1 MAATNVNLNWTN
13 VSFAGTPVIRVTS
26 MTFDQGGELISFTGD
41 DDRYPTVIANT
52 VSRPKVS
59 LTSGDVASLMSIAVN
74 AQGTVSATQKD
85 GLGASG
91 GDIIWTMQHCVH
103 ETTADSGQWGQFAS
117 ATSSWQAYS
126 IDGHTTPL
134 SLARA

>member
-1 MAATNVNLNWTN
+1 MAATNVNLNWTS
-13 VSFAGTPVIRVTS
+13 VSFAGSAIGRVTA

-41 DDRYPTVIANT
+41 DDRFPTVIANT

-59 LTSGDVASLMSIAVN
+59 LTSGDVASLMTIAVN
-74 AQGTVSATQKD
+74 AKGTVLATQKD
-85 GLGASG
+85 GLGATG
-91 GDIIWTMQHCVH
+91 GDILWNLINCVH
-103 ETTADSGQWGQFAS
+103 ETTQDSGSWGQFAS

-126 IDGHTTPL
+126 VDGHTTPL